1 MEFLMLTY
9 ATEAGAEAYE
19 LATPEEIAANIE
31 LHEQWFRDHADSIGA
46 GYHLAWPR
54 RWGRIAAGQQMV
66 VHDGPFGETKE
77 ALGGVIVLT
86 ADALA
91 DALAIAETWPS
102 LDSPYGAVVEVI
114 PLGGF
119 G

>member
-1 MEFLMLTY
+1 MEYVMLTY
-9 ATEAGAEAYE
+9 ATEAGAEVYDR
-19 LATPEEIAANIE
+19 ATSEEIAANIE
-31 LHEQWFRDHADSIGA
+31 LHEQWFAANRGSIKA

-54 RWGRIAAGQQMV
+54 RWGRIAAQQQMV

-86 ADALA
+86 ADTLE

-102 LDSPYGAVVEVI
+102 LDSPYGGVVEVM

-119 G
+119 A